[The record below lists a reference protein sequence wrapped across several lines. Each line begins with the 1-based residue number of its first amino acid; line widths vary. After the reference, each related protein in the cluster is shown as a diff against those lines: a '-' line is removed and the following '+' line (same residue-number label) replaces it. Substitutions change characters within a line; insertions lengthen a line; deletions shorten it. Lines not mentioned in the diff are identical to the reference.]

1 MQAFQGLRKIFI
13 YSTVKE
19 PRRVVIWMPADS
31 GRLLSR
37 AEIDAL
43 ITELE
48 DVIKRIDLLNI
59 PDYLGIMCLRVIK
72 EVGNVF

>member
-43 ITELE
+43 MNGKE
-48 DVIKRIDLLNI
+48 DR
-59 PDYLGIMCLRVIK
+59 RV
-72 EVGNVF
+72 

>member
-43 ITELE
+43 ITESQAYKIISRFFRL
-48 DVIKRIDLLNI
+48 RIMKNKE
-59 PDYLGIMCLRVIK
+59 YYGII
-72 EVGNVF
+72 

>member
-13 YSTVKE
+13 CSTVKE

-43 ITELE
+43 MNGKE
-48 DVIKRIDLLNI
+48 DRR
-59 PDYLGIMCLRVIK
+59 G
-72 EVGNVF
+72 